1 MLIGKK
7 VIEQEKINEL
17 IAEIKKKKE
26 LQELNNDFVK
36 DHLFDYLTKDS
47 QALSFLLSDYNKKST
62 KYKIIIKEI
71 RAKLRTVYGLF
82 RINENKKKRKQLVK
96 ELISSTKEDL
106 SVEILKTHSSTKER
120 LPFYKELY
128 QKIFKITG
136 KPKKIIDL
144 GCGINP
150 FSVPLMKL
158 KKLEYLAFD
167 LSEEEISLLNSFFN
181 ILHKKNK
188 HFKGKADILDILNFN
203 RLSRLRNV
211 EVCFLFKMTDVLD
224 QGRGH
229 KVTEEVIKK
238 IPAKYI
244 VISFATKTMSGKKM
258 TAPKRKWMEWL
269 CRRLGYHYKTL
280 EFENEL
286 FYIVEK

>member
-17 IAEIKKKKE
+17 IAEIKKKNE

-128 QKIFKITG
+128 QKII
-136 KPKKIIDL
+136 
-144 GCGINP
+144 
-150 FSVPLMKL
+150 
-158 KKLEYLAFD
+158 
-167 LSEEEISLLNSFFN
+167 N
-181 ILHKKNK
+181 IL
-188 HFKGKADILDILNFN
+188 
-203 RLSRLRNV
+203 
-211 EVCFLFKMTDVLD
+211 
-224 QGRGH
+224 
-229 KVTEEVIKK
+229 
-238 IPAKYI
+238 
-244 VISFATKTMSGKKM
+244 
-258 TAPKRKWMEWL
+258 
-269 CRRLGYHYKTL
+269 
-280 EFENEL
+280 
-286 FYIVEK
+286 